1 MIETD
6 VHRQLDLIRRGADR
20 IIDEDELK
28 GKIEN
33 SIRTRV
39 PLVIKLGV
47 DPTAPDLHLGHT
59 VIFRKLRHF
68 QEMGHQA
75 VFLIGDFTGRI
86 GDPTGRDKSR
96 PPLSEESVRLNAR
109 TYQQQISALLD
120 TTSLKIV
127 FNSSWLKA
135 LTFEDVVRLTSLTTV
150 ARLLDHNTFRV
161 RFEQAESIRM
171 NELLYPFMQAYDSFA
186 LKADVEL
193 GGTDQTFNLT
203 FGRDLQRALGQN
215 PQVCLTMPILPGT
228 DGKQKM
234 SKSLGNY
241 VGVNESPYIMF
252 EKLMRMVDENIVPYF
267 LLLTNKPA
275 VEISDI
281 EVKLCKEPSTE
292 YILGQKSAL
301 AFSIVSDFH
310 GLEAARLAKD
320 SYGQMDKEGV
330 AVKEIPR
337 VECDEKLSIP
347 VVRLL
352 MVAGRASSKN
362 EARRLIQQ
370 GAVTVDNMRIDNLDQ
385 RIDIGH
391 EVVMRVG
398 KTYLGRLRAV

>member
-39 PLVIKLGV
+39 PLVIKWGV

-127 FNSSWLKA
+127 FNSSWLK
-135 LTFEDVVRLTSLTTV
+135 
-150 ARLLDHNTFRV
+150 
-161 RFEQAESIRM
+161 
-171 NELLYPFMQAYDSFA
+171 
-186 LKADVEL
+186 
-193 GGTDQTFNLT
+193 
-203 FGRDLQRALGQN
+203 
-215 PQVCLTMPILPGT
+215 
-228 DGKQKM
+228 
-234 SKSLGNY
+234 
-241 VGVNESPYIMF
+241 
-252 EKLMRMVDENIVPYF
+252 
-267 LLLTNKPA
+267 
-275 VEISDI
+275 
-281 EVKLCKEPSTE
+281 
-292 YILGQKSAL
+292 
-301 AFSIVSDFH
+301 
-310 GLEAARLAKD
+310 
-320 SYGQMDKEGV
+320 
-330 AVKEIPR
+330 
-337 VECDEKLSIP
+337 
-347 VVRLL
+347 
-352 MVAGRASSKN
+352 
-362 EARRLIQQ
+362 
-370 GAVTVDNMRIDNLDQ
+370 
-385 RIDIGH
+385 
-391 EVVMRVG
+391 
-398 KTYLGRLRAV
+398 